1 MTDQTP
7 IRADIV
13 VVGGGLIGPALAL
26 ALARPGFRV
35 AVVDQ
40 VAAERRAEPDFDGR
54 AYAIALGSS
63 RLLQT
68 LGAWGAIEGKAQEI
82 RDIHVDEGI
91 PEGAPILHFDPRELD
106 ENQVGWIIEDRWLRG
121 TLLAAVDNAPG
132 ITQLAPIDVAAIDYA
147 GTGATVQLTDG
158 RVLTAPLVV
167 ACDGRRSAIAE
178 AAGIRRLRWGYEQ
191 TGLVN
196 AITHELPHEG
206 LAHQSF
212 FPGGPFAV
220 LPLCDEGLGNR
231 SSLVWSERT
240 AEADRLQALD
250 DDAFTAEISA
260 RIGPRLGRI
269 ALAGRRWAYPLDL
282 TLAERYVAP
291 RLALAGDAA
300 HGIHPIAGQGLN
312 IGLRDVAALAEVLV
326 EAARIGEDIGSA
338 NVLERYQRWRRFDAT
353 ALALGMDALNRLFS
367 NDNPAARLV
376 RDTGLGAVNRLG
388 GLRRAFMREAAGV
401 EGDVPKLLRG
411 QAL

>member
-1 MTDQTP
+1 MTKP
-7 IRADIV
+7 RHIRTGMII
-13 VVGGGLIGPALAL
+13 VGGGLIGPALAL

-35 AVVDQ
+35 AIVDR

-54 AYAIALGSS
+54 AYAIAFGSS
-63 RLLQT
+63 RLLQA
-68 LGAWGAIEGKAQEI
+68 LGVWSAVEGKAQEI
-82 RDIHVDEGI
+82 RDIEVDEGI
-91 PEGAPILHFDPRELD
+91 PGGVALLHFDPRELD
-106 ENQVGWIIEDRWLRG
+106 EGRVGWIVEDRWLRG
-121 TLLAAVDNAPG
+121 ALLAAMDEADG
-132 ITQLAPIDVAAIDYA
+132 ITQLAPVELAGVAYDSA
-147 GTGATVQLTDG
+147 GATVRLADG
-158 RVLTAPLVV
+158 RVLEAPLVI
-167 ACDGRRSAIAE
+167 ACDGRRSAVAE
-178 AAGIRRLRWGYEQ
+178 TAGIRRLRWGYEQ

-196 AITHELPHEG
+196 AVAHELPHEG

-220 LPLCDEGLGNR
+220 LPLPGNR

-240 AEADRLQALD
+240 AEAERLQALD
-250 DDAFTAEISA
+250 DDAFTAVIAA

-269 ALAGRRWAYPLDL
+269 ELAGRRWAYPLDL

-326 EAARIGEDIGSA
+326 EAARIGEDIGAA
-338 NVLERYQRWRRFDAT
+338 NVLERYERWRRFDAT
-353 ALALGMDALNRLFS
+353 VLALGMDALNRLFS
-367 NDNPAARLV
+367 NDNPAVRLV
-376 RDTGLGAVNRLG
+376 RDTGLGAVNCCG

-401 EGDVPKLLRG
+401 AGDVPRLLRG

>member
-1 MTDQTP
+1 MSGKSDM
-7 IRADIV
+7 IV
-13 VVGGGLIGPALAL
+13 IGGGLIGQALAL
-26 ALARPGFRV
+26 SLAQAGFRV
-35 AVVDQ
+35 TVLDR
-40 VAAERRAEPDFDGR
+40 VAAKRRAEPDFDGR
-54 AYAIALGSS
+54 AYAIALGSA
-63 RLLQT
+63 RLMQA
-68 LGAWGAIEGKAQEI
+68 LGIWGAVEDEAEPI
-82 RDIHVDEGI
+82 RDIHVAEGV
-91 PEGAPILHFDPRELD
+91 PEGLPLLHFDPREMD
-106 ENQVGWIIEDRWLRG
+106 EGRVGWIIEDRWLRG
-121 TLLAAVDNAPG
+121 TLLAAMEAADGIAQMAPVEVAGVDYDSA
-132 ITQLAPIDVAAIDYA
+132 
-147 GTGATVQLTDG
+147 GATVRLADG
-158 RVLTAPLVV
+158 QTLTAPLVI
-167 ACDGRRSAIAE
+167 ACDGRRSAIAA
-178 AAGIRRLRWGYEQ
+178 AAGIRRLRWGYGQ

-196 AITHELPHEG
+196 AVAHEMPHEG

-220 LPLCDEGLGNR
+220 LPLPGGR

-240 AEADRLQALD
+240 AEAERLQALD
-250 DDAFTAEISA
+250 DAAFTTEIAA
-260 RIGPRLGRI
+260 RIGPRLGQI
-269 ALAGRRWAYPLDL
+269 KLAGRRWAYPLDL

-326 EAARIGEDIGSA
+326 EAGRIGEDTGAI

-367 NDNPAARLV
+367 NQNPALRLA
-376 RDTGLGAVNRLG
+376 RDTGLAAVNRTG

-401 EGDVPKLLRG
+401 TGDVPRLLRG

>member
-1 MTDQTP
+1 M
-7 IRADIV
+7 III
-13 VVGGGLIGPALAL
+13 GGGLIGPALAL
-26 ALARPGFRV
+26 ALAPSGIRV
-35 AVVDQ
+35 AVVDR

-54 AYAIALGSS
+54 AYAIAFGSA
-63 RLLQT
+63 RLLQA
-68 LGAWGAIEGKAQEI
+68 LGVWAAVEKNAQEI
-82 RDIHVDEGI
+82 RDIHVGEGI
-91 PEGAPILHFDPRELD
+91 PGGVPLLHFDPRELD
-106 ENQVGWIIEDRWLRG
+106 EGRVGWIVEDRWLRG
-121 TLLAAVDNAPG
+121 ALLAAMDAADG
-132 ITQLAPIDVAAIDYA
+132 ITQLAPVEVAGIVYDGA
-147 GTGATVQLTDG
+147 GATVRLAAH
-158 RVLTAPLVV
+158 RALSAPLVV
-167 ACDGRRSAIAE
+167 ACDGRRSPVAE

-196 AITHELPHEG
+196 AIAHELPHNG
-206 LAHQSF
+206 MAHQSF

-220 LPLCDEGLGNR
+220 LPLPGDR

-240 AEADRLQALD
+240 AAADRLQGLD
-250 DDAFTAEISA
+250 VAAFTAEIAA

-269 ALAGRRWAYPLDL
+269 ELAGRRWAYPLDL

-326 EAARIGEDIGSA
+326 EAARIGEDVGAA

-353 ALALGMDALNRLFS
+353 SLALGMDALNRLFS
-367 NDNPAARLV
+367 NDNPALRLA
-376 RDTGLGAVNRLG
+376 RDTGLGAVNRLAS
-388 GLRRAFMREAAGV
+388 LRRAFMREAAGV
-401 EGDVPKLLRG
+401 EGDVPRLLRG

>member
-1 MTDQTP
+1 MTDTAL
-7 IRADIV
+7 IRTDMIV
-13 VVGGGLIGPALAL
+13 IGGGLIGPALAL

-35 AVVDQ
+35 AIVDR

-54 AYAIALGSS
+54 AYAIAFGSA
-63 RLLQT
+63 RLLQA
-68 LGAWGAIEGKAQEI
+68 LGVWGAVEDKAQEI

-91 PEGAPILHFDPRELD
+91 SGGVPILHFDPRELD
-106 ENQVGWIIEDRWLRG
+106 EGRVGWIVEDRWLRG
-121 TLLAAVDNAPG
+121 ALLTSLDQAEG
-132 ITQLAPIDVAAIDYA
+132 ITQLAPVEVARIDYDS
-147 GTGATVQLTDG
+147 TGATVRLADG
-158 RVLTAPLVV
+158 RMLSAPLIV
-167 ACDGRRSAIAE
+167 ACDGRRSPTAE
-178 AAGIRRLRWGYEQ
+178 AVGIRRLRWGYAQ

-196 AITHELPHEG
+196 AIAHELPHEG

-220 LPLCDEGLGNR
+220 LPLPGNR

-240 AEADRLQALD
+240 AEAERLQALD
-250 DDAFTAEISA
+250 DAAFTAEIAA

-269 ALAGRRWAYPLDL
+269 ELAGRRWAYPLDL
-282 TLAERYVAP
+282 TLAERYIAP

-300 HGIHPIAGQGLN
+300 HGVHPIAGQGLN

-326 EAARIGEDIGSA
+326 EAARIGEDIGAA

-367 NDNPAARLV
+367 NDNPTVKLA
-376 RDTGLGAVNRLG
+376 RDTGLSAVNRIG

-401 EGDVPKLLRG
+401 EGDVPRLLRG

>member
-1 MTDQTP
+1 M
-7 IRADIV
+7 III
-13 VVGGGLIGPALAL
+13 GGGLIGPTLAV

-35 AVVDQ
+35 AIVDR

-63 RLLQT
+63 RLLRA
-68 LGAWGAIEGKAQEI
+68 LGVWSAVEGKAQEI
-82 RDIHVDEGI
+82 RDIEVDEGI
-91 PEGAPILHFDPRELD
+91 PGGVPLLHFDPRELD
-106 ENQVGWIIEDRWLRG
+106 DGRVGWIVEDRWLRG
-121 TLLAAVDNAPG
+121 ALLAAMDEADG
-132 ITQLAPIDVAAIDYA
+132 ITQLAPVELAAVEYDSA
-147 GTGATVQLTDG
+147 GATVRLADG
-158 RVLTAPLVV
+158 RVLEAPLVI
-167 ACDGRRSAIAE
+167 ACDGRRSAVAE

-196 AITHELPHEG
+196 AVAHELPHEG

-220 LPLCDEGLGNR
+220 LPLPGNR

-240 AEADRLQALD
+240 AEAERLQALD
-250 DDAFTAEISA
+250 DDAFTAVIAA

-269 ALAGRRWAYPLDL
+269 ELAGRRWAYPLDL

-326 EAARIGEDIGSA
+326 EAARIGEDIGAA
-338 NVLERYQRWRRFDAT
+338 NVLERYERWRRFDAT
-353 ALALGMDALNRLFS
+353 VLALGMDALNRLFS
-367 NDNPAARLV
+367 NDNPAVRLV
-376 RDTGLGAVNRLG
+376 RDTGLGAVNCCG

-401 EGDVPKLLRG
+401 AGDVPRLLRG